1 MAILFNNNYN
11 NGNSSHSVM
20 AYVADTGCYQ
30 TFHMLFTTLHGC
42 KAAIS
47 SLLVDKVTRS
57 SGFCF
62 H

>member
-1 MAILFNNNYN
+1 MAILLNNTD

-20 AYVADTGCYQ
+20 AYVADTGCQ
-30 TFHMLFTTLHGC
+30 QKFSMLFTTLHGC

-57 SGFCF
+57 SGFCL